1 MGNKLVLEGK
11 FDMRKW
17 IFWTIMCIVSFLNG
31 CLFFGASFNAMQRGV
46 DGVDNQ
52 AALLFVPFL
61 WIIAAF
67 VLILLNI
74 CTLIG
79 GIKTEKKR
87 LICLLDMFHL
97 SGLSKGEKAG
107 RIVFLTTT
115 LLLMLF
121 GYSLFAAEIAW
132 ATTYALSGGIL
143 LLFLY
148 AWKKADVHRTG
159 C

>member
-1 MGNKLVLEGK
+1 
-11 FDMRKW
+11 
-17 IFWTIMCIVSFLNG
+17 MCITSLLNG
-31 CLFFGASFNAMQRGV
+31 GFFFGASFNAMQRGL
-46 DGVDNQ
+46 DGVENQ

-67 VLILLNI
+67 VLILLNTY
-74 CTLIG
+74 TLIG

-87 LICLLDMFHL
+87 MICLLDIFHL
-97 SGLSKGEKAG
+97 SGLSKGEKVG
-107 RIVFLTTT
+107 RIVFFTAT

-132 ATTYALSGGIL
+132 AAAYALSGGIL

-148 AWKKADVHRTG
+148 AWKKTDVHRTG